1 MASLLWS
8 VVAGPHPLPRGAVSD
23 KAERQQAILDLVRA
37 HEIGSQEELRRLLE
51 ARGWEVTQSTL
62 SRDMK
67 ELGLARTQSPSGPR
81 YTAPSDVGGVR
92 PVLLDTL
99 LPQLFR
105 KLDGVGELL
114 VLKTVPGSAQVA
126 AAALDAEDSP
136 DLVGTLAGDDTV
148 LLICRSAAAKERLSK
163 RILRQVHR

>member
-1 MASLLWS
+1 M
-8 VVAGPHPLPRGAVSD
+8 SD
-23 KAERQQAILDLVRA
+23 KAARQQAILDLVRA
-37 HEIGSQEELRRLLE
+37 HEVGSQDELRRLLD

-67 ELGLARTQSPSGPR
+67 ELGLARVQTPSGPR
-81 YTAPSDVGGVR
+81 YTAPSDERGSR
-92 PVLLDTL
+92 PVLLDAL

-148 LLICRSAAAKERLSK
+148 LLICRSAAAKERLSR
-163 RILRQVHR
+163 RILKQVQR